1 MKIRTMA
8 GGFATAAVLTM
19 GGFGYAAA
27 QPGDFSTLPV
37 DPNLITDSLAYSA
50 APPVFNPNGQ
60 PGVQAVY
67 THRDG
72 SRQITSTILVLP
84 DAQAAT
90 AALDGARAELAVKVA
105 NGKTQPAGVASGGT
119 MLTGTSPDGSKS
131 VTVLSFAEGNTAAT
145 LEFDGASTDP
155 APSDLVLEL
164 GRKQDTAIRD
174 WQAAQGLPRCRRLIR
189 GRALSRARV
198 G

>member
-1 MKIRTMA
+1 MPFMTARTMA
-8 GGFATAAVLTM
+8 GGLAAAAIMTF

-27 QPGDFSTLPV
+27 QPGDVSVLPV
-37 DPNLITDSLAYSA
+37 DPNLITDSLAYNA

-60 PGVQAVY
+60 PGVQTVY

-90 AALDGARAELAVKVA
+90 AALDGARAELAGKVA
-105 NGKTQPAGVASGGT
+105 DGQTQPAAVGSAGT
-119 MLTGTSPDGSKS
+119 MVSGMSPDGSKS
-131 VTVLSFAEGNTAAT
+131 VTVLSFAEGNTAT
-145 LEFDGASTDP
+145 TIEFDGAPKDP

-174 WQAAQGLPRCRRLIR
+174 WQAA
-189 GRALSRARV
+189 
-198 G
+198 

>member
-1 MKIRTMA
+1 MKARTMA
-8 GGFATAAVLTM
+8 GGFATAAMMTF

-27 QPGDFSTLPV
+27 QPGDFSALPV
-37 DPNLITDSLAYSA
+37 DPNLITDSLAYNA

-60 PGVQAVY
+60 PGVEALY

-90 AALDGARAELAVKVA
+90 AALDGARTALAGKVA
-105 NGKTQPAGVASGGT
+105 NGQTQPAAVGSAGT
-119 MLTGTSPDGSKS
+119 MVSGMSPDGSKS
-131 VTVLSFAEGNTAAT
+131 VTVLSFAEGNTAT
-145 LEFDGASTDP
+145 TIEFDGAPRDP

-174 WQAAQGLPRCRRLIR
+174 WQAA
-189 GRALSRARV
+189 
-198 G
+198 

>member
-1 MKIRTMA
+1 MNARTMA
-8 GGFATAAVLTM
+8 GGLATAALMTLA
-19 GGFGYAAA
+19 GFGYAAA

-37 DPNLITDSLAYSA
+37 DPNLITDSLAYNA

-60 PGVQAVY
+60 PGVEAVY

-84 DAQAAT
+84 DPQAAT
-90 AALDGARAELAVKVA
+90 AALDGARAQLAGKVG
-105 NGKTQPAGVASGGT
+105 NGKTQPAAVGSGGT
-119 MLTGTSPDGSKS
+119 MLTGMSPDGSKS
-131 VTVLSFAEGNTAAT
+131 VTVLSFAEGNSAT
-145 LEFDGASTDP
+145 TIEFTGAPQDP

-174 WQAAQGLPRCRRLIR
+174 WQAA
-189 GRALSRARV
+189 
-198 G
+198 

>member
-8 GGFATAAVLTM
+8 GGIAAAAVMTF

-37 DPNLITDSLAYSA
+37 DPNLITDSLAYNA
-50 APPVFNPNGQ
+50 APLVFNPNGQ
-60 PGVQAVY
+60 PGVEAVY

-90 AALDGARAELAVKVA
+90 AALDGERAEAAGKVA
-105 NGKTQPAGVASGGT
+105 NGKSQPAAVGAGGT
-119 MLTGTSPDGSKS
+119 MLTGMSPDGSKS
-131 VTVLSFAEGNTAAT
+131 VTVLSFSQGNAAAT
-145 LEFDGASTDP
+145 IEFDGAANDP

-174 WQAAQGLPRCRRLIR
+174 WQGA
-189 GRALSRARV
+189 
-198 G
+198 

>member
-8 GGFATAAVLTM
+8 GGFAAASVMTL

-37 DPNLITDSLAYSA
+37 DPNLITDSLAYNA
-50 APPVFNPNGQ
+50 APPVLNPNGQ
-60 PGVQAVY
+60 PGVETVY

-72 SRQITSTILVLP
+72 TRTITTTVLVLS

-90 AALDGARAELAVKVA
+90 AALDGARAELAGTVA
-105 NGKTQPAGVASGGT
+105 NGKTQPAAVGAAGA

-131 VTVLSFAEGNTAAT
+131 VTVLSFAQGNTAT
-145 LEFDGASTDP
+145 TIEFDGTANDP
-155 APSDLVLEL
+155 APADLVLEL

-174 WQAAQGLPRCRRLIR
+174 WQAA
-189 GRALSRARV
+189 
-198 G
+198 

>member
-1 MKIRTMA
+1 MKARTMA
-8 GGFATAAVLTM
+8 GGLATAALMTLA
-19 GGFGYAAA
+19 GFGYAAA

-37 DPNLITDSLAYSA
+37 DPNLITDSLAYNA

-60 PGVQAVY
+60 PGVEAVY

-84 DAQAAT
+84 DPQAAT
-90 AALDGARAELAVKVA
+90 AALDGARAQLAGKVG
-105 NGKTQPAGVASGGT
+105 NGKTQPAAVGSGGT
-119 MLTGTSPDGSKS
+119 MLTGMSPDGSKS
-131 VTVLSFAEGNTAAT
+131 VTVLSFAEGNSAT
-145 LEFDGASTDP
+145 TIEFTGAPQDP

-174 WQAAQGLPRCRRLIR
+174 WQAA
-189 GRALSRARV
+189 
-198 G
+198 

>member
-1 MKIRTMA
+1 MRARTMA
-8 GGFATAAVLTM
+8 GGLATAALMTLA
-19 GGFGYAAA
+19 GFGYAAA

-37 DPNLITDSLAYSA
+37 DPNLITDSLAYNA

-60 PGVQAVY
+60 PGVEAVY

-84 DAQAAT
+84 DPQAAT
-90 AALDGARAELAVKVA
+90 AALDGARAKLAGKVG
-105 NGKTQPAGVASGGT
+105 NGKTQPAAVGSGGT
-119 MLTGTSPDGSKS
+119 MLTGMSPDGSKS
-131 VTVLSFAEGNTAAT
+131 VTVLSFAEGNSAT
-145 LEFDGASTDP
+145 TIEFTGAPQDP

-174 WQAAQGLPRCRRLIR
+174 WQAA
-189 GRALSRARV
+189 
-198 G
+198 

>member
-1 MKIRTMA
+1 MKARTMA
-8 GGFATAAVLTM
+8 GGFAAAAMMTF

-27 QPGDFSTLPV
+27 QPGDFSALPV
-37 DPNLITDSLAYSA
+37 DPNLITDSLAYTA
-50 APPVFNPNGQ
+50 APPIFNPNGQ
-60 PGVQAVY
+60 PGVEALY

-90 AALDGARAELAVKVA
+90 AALDGARAALAGKVG
-105 NGKTQPAGVASGGT
+105 NGQTQPAAVGSAGT
-119 MLTGTSPDGSKS
+119 MVSGMSPDGSKS
-131 VTVLSFAEGNTAAT
+131 VTVLSFAEGNTAT
-145 LEFDGASTDP
+145 TIEFDGAPKDP

-174 WQAAQGLPRCRRLIR
+174 WQTA
-189 GRALSRARV
+189 
-198 G
+198 

>member
-1 MKIRTMA
+1 MKVRTMA
-8 GGFATAAVLTM
+8 GGFAAAALLTF

-37 DPNLITDSLAYSA
+37 DPNLITDSLAYNA

-60 PGVQAVY
+60 PGVEAVY

-72 SRQITSTILVLP
+72 SRQITSTILVLS

-90 AALDGARAELAVKVA
+90 AALDGARAESAGAVA
-105 NGKTQPAGVASGGT
+105 NGQTQPAAVGSGGT
-119 MLTGTSPDGSKS
+119 MVSGMSPDGSKS
-131 VTVLSFAEGNTAAT
+131 VTVLSFTDGDAAT
-145 LEFDGASTDP
+145 TIEFTGAPKDP
-155 APSDLVLEL
+155 APADLVLEL

-174 WQAAQGLPRCRRLIR
+174 WQAA
-189 GRALSRARV
+189 
-198 G
+198 

>member
-1 MKIRTMA
+1 MM
-8 GGFATAAVLTM
+8 F

-27 QPGDFSTLPV
+27 QPGDFSALPV
-37 DPNLITDSLAYSA
+37 DPNLITDSLAYNA

-60 PGVQAVY
+60 PGVETVY

-72 SRQITSTILVLP
+72 SRQITSTIVVLP

-90 AALDGARAELAVKVA
+90 AALDGARAAFAGKVA
-105 NGKTQPAGVASGGT
+105 NGKTQPAAVGSAGT
-119 MLTGTSPDGSKS
+119 MVSGMSPDGSKS
-131 VTVLSFAEGNTAAT
+131 VTVLSFAEGNTAT
-145 LEFDGASTDP
+145 TIEFDGAPKDP

-174 WQAAQGLPRCRRLIR
+174 WQAA
-189 GRALSRARV
+189 
-198 G
+198 

>member
-8 GGFATAAVLTM
+8 GATAAAAVLTLS
-19 GGFGYAAA
+19 GFGYAAA

-50 APPVFNPNGQ
+50 APAVFNPNGQ
-60 PGVQAVY
+60 PGIETVY

-72 SRQITSTILVLP
+72 SRTITTTVLVLP

-90 AALDGARAELAVKVA
+90 GALDGARAQAAVA
-105 NGKTQPAGVASGGT
+105 NGTSQPAAVGTGGT
-119 MLTGTSPDGSKS
+119 MVTGMSPNGAQS
-131 VTVLSFAEGNTAAT
+131 VTVLSFAEGNTAT
-145 LEFDGASTDP
+145 TIEFAGAANDP
-155 APSDLVLEL
+155 VPEDLVLEL

-174 WQAAQGLPRCRRLIR
+174 WQAA
-189 GRALSRARV
+189 
-198 G
+198 